1 MRKNIFY
8 ILCPLLLS
16 GCVASWISGDT
27 GYLSE
32 DYPDI
37 RTVPERPAACAPRG
51 LHEGDEKLAR
61 ASDFKKLEEDR
72 EQVKARNEALRE
84 GAFPEAEKVAEETK
98 TKSTPDDK
106 GGL

>member
-1 MRKNIFY
+1 MNKNIFY

-27 GYLSE
+27 GYFDE

-51 LHEGDEKLAR
+51 LHEGDENEAR
-61 ASDFKKLEEDR
+61 ALDFKKLEEDR

-84 GAFPEAEKVAEETK
+84 GAFPEAEKEKNERK
-98 TKSTPDDK
+98 PIPDDK
-106 GGL
+106 DGL